1 MFFVFFN
8 MKEWCENKRGEGVGY
23 MGKKV
28 FLLISILLVLSFT
41 IYAANFEVGGGITY
55 GGVSNQMVYKDGD
68 NSAKEASPYPAFGI
82 NVNGTY

>member
-1 MFFVFFN
+1 MFFVVLN
-8 MKEWCENKRGEGVGY
+8 MEKWCENKRGEGVGY

-55 GGVSNQMVYKDGD
+55 GGVSNQMVYKEG
-68 NSAKEASPYPAFGI
+68 G
-82 NVNGTY
+82 